1 MSHRPVLESQQSVT
15 ASSAGRS
22 AAGSW
27 TLGAGRAL
35 SLHPAASGVLA
46 IACGRAWVT
55 AQGPGAGCPGTGVD
69 HVLRAGDELAI
80 APGQHVVLEAWS
92 PPGRAADAV
101 AFRWDVPPAS
111 LPATCVTRTAAC
123 DWECGVVQPLRDLL
137 RALGLGGRA
146 VGSAALDVAG
156 AGGRLA
162 AGAVRFALY
171 RIAAPLHRRP
181 V

>member
-1 MSHRPVLESQQSVT
+1 MISD
-15 ASSAGRS
+15 
-22 AAGSW
+22 
-27 TLGAGRAL
+27 
-35 SLHPAASGVLA
+35 PAA
-46 IACGRAWVT
+46 RAHVAAVW
-55 AQGPGAGCPGTGVD
+55 GVD
-69 HVLRAGDELAI
+69 
-80 APGQHVVLEAWS
+80 
-92 PPGRAADAV
+92 
-101 AFRWDVPPAS
+101 PAS

-123 DWECGVVQPLRDLL
+123 DWECGVLRPLRDLL